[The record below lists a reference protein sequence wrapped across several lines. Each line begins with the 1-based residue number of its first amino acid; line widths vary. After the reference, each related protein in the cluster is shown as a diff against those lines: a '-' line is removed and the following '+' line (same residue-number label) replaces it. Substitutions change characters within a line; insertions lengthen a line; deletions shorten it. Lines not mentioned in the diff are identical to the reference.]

1 MSIVM
6 TGGGTGGHLAI
17 IRAVKEELKGKKIIY
32 IGSISGQDKAW
43 FENDNDFEKKYF
55 LQTRGVVNQ
64 GFLGKI
70 KSLWML
76 ARAVVDSYKILKQE
90 DVKVVFCVG
99 GFSAAP
105 ASIAS
110 IIAGV
115 PLVIHEQNAVIGSL
129 NRRLMKY
136 SKAFISSYIKD
147 SPIKSYPVKKEFF
160 DKARTRKN
168 VKSILFLGGSQG
180 SLAINNIALSL
191 ASWLNDENIKIVHQ
205 AGEKNIDNVKA
216 RYKELGIVADV
227 FGFANNMPQIMSEA
241 DIAVARSG
249 ASTLWEL
256 CANNLPSIF
265 IPYPYAAGDHQFFNA
280 KFLVEQNL
288 AFVFRENEIDIQ
300 KIKNIIKDSKNLE
313 IRSKA
318 LKNTIDKK
326 GSRQIAD
333 LLLRLSSKG

>member
-17 IRAVKEELKGKKIIY
+17 IRAVKEELKGKKNIY

-300 KIKNIIKDSKNLE
+300 KIKNIIKDSKSLE

>member
-17 IRAVKEELKGKKIIY
+17 IRAVKEELKGEKNIY

-43 FENDNDFEKKYF
+43 FENDNDFKKKYF

-110 IIAGV
+110 IIAGI

>member
-17 IRAVKEELKGKKIIY
+17 IRAVKEELKGKKNIY

-110 IIAGV
+110 IIAGI

>member
-17 IRAVKEELKGKKIIY
+17 IRAVKEELKKGKIIY

-64 GFLGKI
+64 GLFGKI
-70 KSLWML
+70 RSLWML

-110 IIAGV
+110 IIAGI

-136 SKAFISSYIKD
+136 SKAFISSYIEN

-160 DKARTRKN
+160 ETARTRKN

-191 ASWLNDENIKIVHQ
+191 APWLNDENIKIVHQ

-216 RYKELGIVADV
+216 RYKELGITADV

-256 CANNLPSIF
+256 CANDLPSIF

-288 AFVFRENEIDIQ
+288 AFVFRENEVNIEM
-300 KIKNIIKDSKNLE
+300 IKNIIKESKDLE
-313 IRSKA
+313 IKSKA
-318 LKNTIDKK
+318 LKNIIDKN

-333 LLLRLSSKG
+333 LLLKLSSKG